1 MAEPDKNSNA
11 PRPGPSG
18 KSQRRMKNYLLD
30 LRYQLKFT
38 LTMVGMAAALT
49 SALGAFILH
58 EAREASRVV
67 SVRALDPDDT
77 LAKQLSEQMEHND
90 HMLVFVLIGFGLLLS
105 VLLTFYGIVLT
116 HKVAGP
122 LFKVTLY
129 LDKIRDGKLGQVYA
143 LRKGD
148 ELVEFFDHF
157 KAAHDALRK
166 QEQGDIALLS
176 RAAEK
181 LSDQALKTE
190 IAAVV
195 AQKVESLK

>member
-1 MAEPDKNSNA
+1 VQQFESN
-11 PRPGPSG
+11 
-18 KSQRRMKNYLLD
+18 D
-30 LRYQLKFT
+30 
-38 LTMVGMAAALT
+38 
-49 SALGAFILH
+49 
-58 EAREASRVV
+58 RV
-67 SVRALDPDDT
+67 
-77 LAKQLSEQMEHND
+77 
-90 HMLVFVLIGFGLLLS
+90 LVFLLIGFGVLLS
-105 VLLTFYGIVLT
+105 VVLTMYGIVLT

-166 QEQGDIALLS
+166 QEQGDIELLG

-181 LSDQALKTE
+181 LSDEALKAE
-190 IAAVV
+190 IAAVI